1 LTPQTITPEKTL
13 EEILRDMTTQVLE
26 TKYVMNLGQFLK
38 IVSKIKRYI
47 FKPVKSIQLIQP
59 EPIQPKLT
67 CVAIIIDH

>member
-1 LTPQTITPEKTL
+1 
-13 EEILRDMTTQVLE
+13 MTTQVLE